1 MAKNTRLADDVVDA
15 QANVLGEMLSDG
27 FIDIYDGVQPES
39 ANDSVPKQ
47 ATLCVSLRFGS
58 PAFGQAQKGIIS
70 ANAIASGVAVS
81 TVTNAT
87 WARVFRSDHKTKV
100 MDVSVG
106 MKDANIILPTTNIVR
121 GVTVQCS
128 SFLHV
133 VAKTTQ
139 GV

>member
-1 MAKNTRLADDVVDA
+1 MAKNTKLADEVVNA

-27 FIDIYDGVQPES
+27 FIDIYDGAQPES
-39 ANDSVPKQ
+39 ANDSISKQ
-47 ATLCVSLRFGS
+47 TLCVSLRFGT
-58 PAFGQAQKGIIS
+58 PAFGPAQKGIIS
-70 ANAIASGVAVS
+70 ANTIASGVAVA
-81 TVTNAT
+81 TVSNAT
-87 WARVFRSDHKTKV
+87 WARVFRADHKTKV

-106 MKDANIILPTTNIVR
+106 TKDANIILPTTNIVR

-128 SFLHV
+128 SFLHT